1 MTAAGAPAGGETH
14 GDPVTSGLV
23 DVEREAREE
32 PGFRLFTVLGWDEG
46 RGALRRV
53 HSSAP
58 DAYPVGGEKIMPRDA
73 PWVVQVL
80 VQGRPYLG
88 RDPVAVAAVFSDYAL
103 ITSLGCGAVVN
114 VPVLDGGHTL
124 GVLNLLDS
132 EGSYDE
138 ASVTAALPLATR
150 SVPALRSWHASGR
163 PSVDASADASAAPSS
178 VSASGIPTPPE
189 PRR

>member
-14 GDPVTSGLV
+14 GDPVTTGLV

-46 RGALRRV
+46 RGVLRRV

-73 PWVVQVL
+73 PWVAQVL
-80 VQGRPYLG
+80 LQGRPYLG

-103 ITSLGCGAVVN
+103 IMSLGCGAVVN

-163 PSVDASADASAAPSS
+163 PSAAPPS

-189 PRR
+189 PPR